1 MYRSCIFCSADL
13 GTNDVIE
20 TFPVGK
26 RVAFDAAKGRLWAI
40 CPKCTRW
47 NLAPIEER
55 WEAVEEAEKSF
66 RDSRLRVQSEN
77 IGMAKMRDGTY
88 LIRVGSALQGELAAW
103 RYGRTLVDRYRKQKY
118 IIGGVAAAGLV
129 FVGGIP
135 FLAAA
140 GFPFAMLS
148 SSANLFNAVY
158 QKRMREKVLMRIDAA
173 SEADGE
179 LKIKGADVP
188 RLRLSTLDDRLA
200 IRIEPAKTAGGHLSS
215 KKSSNL
221 PASITGVEAEHL
233 ASRIMVTTNKSGAS
247 QQKVNDAL
255 KLITSMGSP
264 EGLLLAVGRYN
275 PAFQQIE
282 SMRGED
288 GRTITP
294 RMLIGET
301 HPTLTTPD
309 RPAAG
314 KDMRLHRTTA
324 LAVEMALHE
333 ESERR
338 AMQGE
343 LAVLEEA
350 WREAEQ
356 IARIADA
363 LPDEPPED

>member
-148 SSANLFNAVY
+148 SCKPVQRGLP
-158 QKRMREKVLMRIDAA
+158 
-173 SEADGE
+173 EAD
-179 LKIKGADVP
+179 A
-188 RLRLSTLDDRLA
+188 
-200 IRIEPAKTAGGHLSS
+200 
-215 KKSSNL
+215 
-221 PASITGVEAEHL
+221 
-233 ASRIMVTTNKSGAS
+233 
-247 QQKVNDAL
+247 
-255 KLITSMGSP
+255 
-264 EGLLLAVGRYN
+264 
-275 PAFQQIE
+275 
-282 SMRGED
+282 
-288 GRTITP
+288 
-294 RMLIGET
+294 
-301 HPTLTTPD
+301 
-309 RPAAG
+309 
-314 KDMRLHRTTA
+314 
-324 LAVEMALHE
+324 
-333 ESERR
+333 
-338 AMQGE
+338 
-343 LAVLEEA
+343 
-350 WREAEQ
+350 
-356 IARIADA
+356 
-363 LPDEPPED
+363 